1 MKSRSGVY
9 PQCTPSVYPP
19 ELIAEVVRL
28 ARQTTL
34 SQTSIGIKLGL
45 SKSQVQIILKRAG
58 DIKTK
63 HWDERRHGPRYERT
77 GLDEKPA
84 PRISLAR
91 VPSLEREEVA

>member
-1 MKSRSGVY
+1 
-9 PQCTPSVYPP
+9 
-19 ELIAEVVRL
+19 VVRL

-34 SQTSIGIKLGL
+34 SQTSIGIKLSL
-45 SKSQVQIILKRAG
+45 SKSQVNVILKRAG

-63 HWDERRHGPRYERT
+63 HWDERRHGYERT

-84 PRISLAR
+84 PKISLAR